1 MLFKNN
7 LLYLLKYTFMKKITF
22 FILYLFVLN
31 ASAQESNK
39 WLVGVGINF
48 IDNTNSQ
55 DDNYFNVSNWNSTYS
70 ISKLTIQYEFV
81 KDFSL
86 SSEFTLNR
94 LDKGKEHNGTT
105 IGSNLSY
112 FGWDLNGRYNVASLL
127 NIPKKYSLEPILG
140 VGFSWTG
147 GTPNQSVNSG
157 LSLGYFF
164 NDYYGIRLQTQGKFA
179 FETDSTVGN
188 NMIQHSLEFIL
199 RL

>member
-1 MLFKNN
+1 
-7 LLYLLKYTFMKKITF
+7 MKKITF

-55 DDNYFNVSNWNSTYS
+55 DDNYFNVSNWNSTM
-70 ISKLTIQYEFV
+70 
-81 KDFSL
+81 SL
-86 SSEFTLNR
+86 SKITVQYNFINDISLASEFTLNR

-127 NIPKKYSLEPILG
+127 NIQKKYSIEPILG

-188 NMIQHSLEFIL
+188 NMIQHSLEFII